1 MPSEQQNEQ
10 EIQFKK
16 RARRRLVGAVAL
28 VLLMV
33 TILPMILDDRA
44 AKTTA
49 PDIEISI
56 PSQDN
61 VEESEIFT
69 SKVIASP
76 AKETEQQ
83 SVPAEVKPI
92 EHAIAESAHEADKK
106 AETDK
111 KTEISAD
118 KKSEVLAEQK
128 PTKIEVKKAETTEV
142 VKPVSEKEVVKKED
156 SVKEELSSK
165 PIEPNAAEKST
176 NTFMVQIGV
185 FSSEENVSQL
195 QQKLKEKGFSSST
208 EKIQTPKGEKIRL
221 RVGPF
226 ADKDKAE
233 QGLASIKSAG
243 MSGMVVSH

>member
-61 VEESEIFT
+61 VEESKTFT
-69 SKVIASP
+69 SKVIAAP
-76 AKETEQQ
+76 AKEAEQQ
-83 SVPAEVKPI
+83 STPTEVKPI
-92 EHAIAESAHEADKK
+92 EHAIAESAPEADKK
-106 AETDK
+106 TV
-111 KTEISAD
+111 ISTD
-118 KKSEVLAEQK
+118 KKSEALAEQK
-128 PTKIEVKKAETTEV
+128 PKKIEVKKAETTEV
-142 VKPVSEKEVVKKED
+142 AKPEPEKVEVKKAD
-156 SVKEELSSK
+156 SVKEESSSK
-165 PIEPNAAEKST
+165 LVEPNAAEKSASG
-176 NTFMVQIGV
+176 FMVQIGV
-185 FSSEENVSQL
+185 FSSEENVKQL
-195 QQKLKEKGFSSST
+195 QQKLKDKGFSSST

-233 QGLASIKSAG
+233 QGLASIKGAG